1 MKDSQEKD
9 KPEQQESTDEEKTQ
23 NLDDEKQ
30 EEDKDKEEKQV
41 PDLDIEELMKE
52 LQKLEETKK
61 QQQGGKKSKMP
72 KMITI
77 EFGGVFHPNL
87 IVNTVFYFILNLA
100 IMSILFELL
109 SFAVYQDSIF
119 IIMFVA
125 AYTLLE
131 MMFRIYMMTHHLKLV
146 FKTFGLIFYIGYL
159 FIFYVLD
166 SFVFDRYLYFL
177 NETLLVVFVAIFAFI
192 RYIISFY
199 IRQNFRKR
207 NLR

>member
-1 MKDSQEKD
+1 MKDDQEKN
-9 KPEQQESTDEEKTQ
+9 KEEQQERNDHEKTEEQ
-23 NLDDEKQ
+23 DDQQ
-30 EEDKDKEEKQV
+30 EDDKEEKQV

-52 LQKLEETKK
+52 LQKLEEVKK
-61 QQQGGKKSKMP
+61 QQDGKKSKMP

-100 IMSILFELL
+100 IMSILFEVL

-131 MMFRIYMMTHHLKLV
+131 MMFRIYMMTHHLRLV

-159 FIFYVLD
+159 FIFYILD

-177 NETLLVVFVAIFAFI
+177 NETLLVVFVAIFALI
-192 RYIISFY
+192 RYVISFY

>member
-1 MKDSQEKD
+1 MSKDNENTDNIEQE
-9 KPEQQESTDEEKTQ
+9 EH
-23 NLDDEKQ
+23 EKQ
-30 EEDKDKEEKQV
+30 EESNGETEQKDEEKQV
-41 PDLDIEELMKE
+41 PELDIEELMRE
-52 LQKLEETKK
+52 LQKLENEKNQMK
-61 QQQGGKKSKMP
+61 GGKKSRIP
-72 KMITI
+72 QMITV

-100 IMSILFELL
+100 IMSILFEIT
-109 SFAVYQDSIF
+109 SFAVYQNTVF

-125 AYTLLE
+125 TYTVIE
-131 MMFRIYMMTHHLKLV
+131 MMFRVYMMTSHLRLV
-146 FKTFGLIFYIGYL
+146 FKTFGIIFYIGYL

-166 SFVFDRYLYFL
+166 SFVFDRYLYFIH
-177 NETLLVVFVAIFAFI
+177 ETLLVVFVAMFALI

>member
-1 MKDSQEKD
+1 MSNDHN
-9 KPEQQESTDEEKTQ
+9 EEK
-23 NLDDEKQ
+23 KQ
-30 EEDKDKEEKQV
+30 EELQDEEQTKKEPKEEENQKKEV
-41 PDLDIEELMKE
+41 PDLDIDELMRE
-52 LQKLEETKK
+52 LQKLEQEKQSKEPNKK
-61 QQQGGKKSKMP
+61 GKMP

-87 IVNTVFYFILNLA
+87 IVNTLFYFILNLA
-100 IMSILFELL
+100 IMSVLFELL
-109 SFAVYQDSIF
+109 SFAVYQDSIY

-131 MMFRIYMMTHHLKLV
+131 MMFRIYMMMHHLRLV

-166 SFVFDRYLYFL
+166 TFVFERYLYFL
-177 NETLLVVFVAIFAFI
+177 NETLLVVFVAIFALI
-192 RYIISFY
+192 RYVISFY

>member
-1 MKDSQEKD
+1 LKDDQEKN
-9 KPEQQESTDEEKTQ
+9 KEEQQEQNDHEKTEEQ
-23 NLDDEKQ
+23 DDQQ
-30 EEDKDKEEKQV
+30 EQKEEKKV

-52 LQKLEETKK
+52 LQKLEEVKK
-61 QQQGGKKSKMP
+61 QQGGKKSKMP

-100 IMSILFELL
+100 IMSILFEVL

-131 MMFRIYMMTHHLKLV
+131 MMFRIYMMTHHLRLV

-159 FIFYVLD
+159 FIFYILD

-177 NETLLVVFVAIFAFI
+177 NETLLVVFVAIFALI
-192 RYIISFY
+192 RYVISFY

>member
-1 MKDSQEKD
+1 MS
-9 KPEQQESTDEEKTQ
+9 
-23 NLDDEKQ
+23 N
-30 EEDKDKEEKQV
+30 DKEEKNKKQQEESEEKEAKQENSEENKKKDV

-52 LQKLEETKK
+52 LQKLEQVKK
-61 QQQGGKKSKMP
+61 EQEGKKKRPMP

-77 EFGGVFHPNL
+77 EFGGAFHPNL

-100 IMSILFELL
+100 IMSVLFEML

-125 AYTLLE
+125 VYTLLE
-131 MMFRIYMMTHHLKLV
+131 MIFRIYMMTHHLRLV

-159 FIFYVLD
+159 FIFYLLD
-166 SFVFDRYLYFL
+166 MFVFERYLYFL
-177 NETLLVVFVAIFAFI
+177 NETLLVVFVAIFALI

>member
-1 MKDSQEKD
+1 MKDDQEKN
-9 KPEQQESTDEEKTQ
+9 KEEQQEQNDHEKTEEQ
-23 NLDDEKQ
+23 DDQQ
-30 EEDKDKEEKQV
+30 EQKEEKKV

-52 LQKLEETKK
+52 LQKLEEVKK
-61 QQQGGKKSKMP
+61 QQGGKKSKMP

-100 IMSILFELL
+100 IMSILFEVL

-131 MMFRIYMMTHHLKLV
+131 MMFRIYMMTHHLRLV

-159 FIFYVLD
+159 FIFYILD

-177 NETLLVVFVAIFAFI
+177 NETLLVVFVAIFALI
-192 RYIISFY
+192 RYVISFY

>member
-1 MKDSQEKD
+1 MKDDQEKN
-9 KPEQQESTDEEKTQ
+9 KEEQQEQNDHEKTEEQ
-23 NLDDEKQ
+23 DDQQQ
-30 EEDKDKEEKQV
+30 EDKEEKQV

-52 LQKLEETKK
+52 LQKLEEVKK
-61 QQQGGKKSKMP
+61 QQGGKKSKMP

-100 IMSILFELL
+100 IMSILFEVL

-131 MMFRIYMMTHHLKLV
+131 MMFRIYMMTHHLRLV

-159 FIFYVLD
+159 FIFYILD

-177 NETLLVVFVAIFAFI
+177 NETLLVVFVAIFALI
-192 RYIISFY
+192 RYVISFY